1 MSRLCVANTTHLS
14 SLITSVVVYGRDGE
28 KSVIFVSGN
37 EWNSCF
43 ILLSLRSEASS
54 LSTRGSHSSAL
65 TLNFLLKRRNSRT
78 SGLRLD
84 LLMRLSL
91 CQRTW
96 IPQVKVLVA
105 SHAVIVPFFC
115 RLSNFSFVLSLI
127 FCLWVCPWHFY
138 FMGISPFTHTH
149 TLQLALNN

>member
-105 SHAVIVPFFC
+105 SHAVIVPFF
-115 RLSNFSFVLSLI
+115 LSSFKFFFRSFLDFLSLGLSLTFLFYGDFSF
-127 FCLWVCPWHFY
+127 H
-138 FMGISPFTHTH
+138 THTH
-149 TLQLALNN
+149 PAVSFK

>member
-14 SLITSVVVYGRDGE
+14 SLITNVVVYDRDGE

-37 EWNSCF
+37 ECCF

-78 SGLRLD
+78 WGLRLD

-105 SHAVIVPFFC
+105 SHAVIVRSFVC
-115 RLSNFSFVLSLI
+115 RLSNFPFVLSLI
-127 FCLWVCPWHFY
+127 FVFGFVLDISILWDFSFH
-138 FMGISPFTHTH
+138 THTH
-149 TLQLALNN
+149 THPAVSFK

>member
-1 MSRLCVANTTHLS
+1 MWQTLLISHLS
-14 SLITSVVVYGRDGE
+14 SLITNVVAYDRDGQ

-65 TLNFLLKRRNSRT
+65 TLNFRLKRRNSRT
-78 SGLRLD
+78 WGLRLD

-105 SHAVIVPFFC
+105 WHAVIVCFLSSFKFFF
-115 RLSNFSFVLSLI
+115 RSFLD
-127 FCLWVCPWHFY
+127 FCLLVCPWHCY